1 MSSELFIHK
10 QLLSNYFMVIATC
23 VCDLLVVLTFF
34 AVFINKA
41 FTILSKILSIFNL
54 LKKKTRTSTFG
65 LTYLC

>member
-41 FTILSKILSIFNL
+41 FTILSIFNL